1 LNAIL
6 KSRGKKMIKGIGAS
20 PGIAIG
26 MAFVK
31 KDPEVIVQKKTIVN
45 VIGEIEKF
53 NAAIEKARNEIKI
66 LYENTLKTVGE
77 EEAKIF
83 EAHMMMLDDPEVF
96 GKVREKIKA
105 ESVNAEWIIKEV
117 TDMFVQIFESMED
130 QYLKER
136 AADLK
141 DVTNR
146 VTRILLGVELVDLT
160 NISEDVI
167 IVSEDLTPSDT
178 AQMNKEMV
186 LGFITE
192 IGGRTSHSV
201 IMARTLEIPAVVAA
215 QGIMK
220 SVKTGDI
227 IAFNGEEGIIVI
239 NPDEEIIAKFRKERE
254 DIDNFKK
261 SLESLRGCKTVSKD
275 GFEVELVANIGTP
288 KDVDGI
294 LRNDGEGVGLYRT
307 EFLYMDRDMLPTEEE
322 QFEAYKEVAEKL
334 GNKPVIIRTLDI
346 GGDKELPYLELPE
359 EMNPFLGYRAIR
371 LCLDRKDIFK
381 TQLRALLRASAYGN
395 IKIMFP
401 MISSIE
407 ELREA
412 KAILEEAKE
421 ELYKEDIP
429 YNSQIEVGIMVEIPA
444 VAVLSDIFAK
454 EVDFFSIGTND
465 LIQYTTAVDRGNRKI
480 AHLYNQFHPA
490 LLRLIKT
497 VIENGHKEGI
507 WVGMCGEVA
516 GDPKLIPVLLG
527 MGLDEFSMSPISILR
542 ARWIINNLSKK
553 EMEEVVNKVINLPTA
568 SEVEDLLE
576 KIQI

>member
-136 AADLK
+136 VADLK

-421 ELYKEDIP
+421 ELYKDDIS

>member
-1 LNAIL
+1 
-6 KSRGKKMIKGIGAS
+6 MIKGIGAS

-26 MAFVK
+26 KAFIK
-31 KDPEVIVQKKTIVN
+31 KDPEIIVEKRTIGDVA
-45 VIGEIEKF
+45 GEIDRL
-53 NAAIEKARNEIKI
+53 NAAIEKARTEINS
-66 LYENTLKTVGE
+66 LYENTLKEVGDDE
-77 EEAKIF
+77 SKIF
-83 EAHMMMLDDPEVF
+83 EAHMMMLYDPEVF
-96 GKVREKIKA
+96 GQVRDKITTEK
-105 ESVNAEWIIKEV
+105 VNAEWAIKEV
-117 TDMFVQIFESMED
+117 TEFYVQIFESMSDE
-130 QYLKER
+130 YLKAR
-136 AADLK
+136 ATDLK

-146 VTRILLGVELVDLT
+146 VIRILLRIELIDLAHL
-160 NISEDVI
+160 SEDVI

-178 AQMNKEMV
+178 AQMNKERV

-192 IGGRTSHSV
+192 IGGRTSHSA

-215 QGIMK
+215 EGIMEN
-220 SVKTGDI
+220 VKTDDI
-227 IAFNGEEGIIVI
+227 IAFNGEEGIVVI
-239 NPDEEIIAKFRKERE
+239 NPDEETIVKFRKEKE
-254 DIDNFKK
+254 DADRFKK
-261 SLESLRGCKTVSKD
+261 SLESLRGAKTVSKD
-275 GFEVELVANIGTP
+275 GFEVELVTNIGTP

-307 EFLYMDRDMLPTEEE
+307 EFLYMDREMLPTEEE
-322 QFEAYKEVAEKL
+322 QFEAYKEVAERLK
-334 GNKPVIIRTLDI
+334 NKPVVIRTLDV
-346 GGDKELPYLELPE
+346 GGDKELPYLDLPE

-412 KAILEEAKE
+412 KAVLQEAKE
-421 ELYKEDIP
+421 ELYKEDIL
-429 YNSQIEVGIMVEIPA
+429 YNREIEVGIMVEIPA
-444 VAVLSDIFAK
+444 VAILSDIFAK

-527 MGLDEFSMSPISILR
+527 MGLDEFSMSPISILK

-553 EMEEVVNKVINLPTA
+553 EMEEVVNKVINLSTA
-568 SEVEDLLE
+568 IEVQEFLDSL
-576 KIQI
+576 

>member
-1 LNAIL
+1 
-6 KSRGKKMIKGIGAS
+6 MIKGIGAS
-20 PGIAIG
+20 PGVAIG
-26 MAFVK
+26 KAFLK
-31 KDPEVIVQKKTIVN
+31 KDLEIVVQKSTIEN
-45 VIGEIEKF
+45 VVGEVDRL
-53 NAAIEKARNEIKI
+53 NAAIEKARNEINK
-66 LYENTLKTVGE
+66 LYENTFRTVGE
-77 EEAKIF
+77 DEAKIF

-96 GKVREKIKA
+96 GQVRDKINKEKI
-105 ESVNAEWIIKEV
+105 NAEWAINEI
-117 TDMFVQIFESMED
+117 TNTFVEIFKSMED
-130 QYLKER
+130 EYLRER

-146 VTRILLGVELVDLT
+146 VIRILLGIELIDLA
-160 NISEDVI
+160 NLSEDVI
-167 IVSEDLTPSDT
+167 IVAEDLTPSDT
-178 AQMNKEMV
+178 ALMNKERV

-192 IGGRTSHSV
+192 IGGRTSHSA

-421 ELYKEDIP
+421 ELYKDDIS

>member
-1 LNAIL
+1 
-6 KSRGKKMIKGIGAS
+6 MIKGIGAS

-31 KDPEVIVQKKTIVN
+31 KDPEVIVQKKIILDVIV
-45 VIGEIEKF
+45 EIDKL

-136 AADLK
+136 VADLK

-421 ELYKEDIP
+421 ELYKDDIS

>member
-1 LNAIL
+1 
-6 KSRGKKMIKGIGAS
+6 MIKGIGAS

-26 MAFVK
+26 KAFIK
-31 KDPEVIVQKKTIVN
+31 KDPEIIVEKRTIGDVA
-45 VIGEIEKF
+45 GEIDRL
-53 NAAIEKARNEIKI
+53 NAAIEKARTEINS
-66 LYENTLKTVGE
+66 LYENTLKEVGE
-77 EEAKIF
+77 DESKIF

-96 GKVREKIKA
+96 GQVRDKITTEK
-105 ESVNAEWIIKEV
+105 VNAEWAIKEV
-117 TDMFVQIFESMED
+117 TEFYVQIFESMSDE
-130 QYLKER
+130 YLKAR
-136 AADLK
+136 ATDLK

-146 VTRILLGVELVDLT
+146 VIRILLRIELIDLAHL
-160 NISEDVI
+160 SEDVI

-178 AQMNKEMV
+178 AQMNKERV

-192 IGGRTSHSV
+192 IGGRTSHSA

-215 QGIMK
+215 EGIMEN
-220 SVKTGDI
+220 VKTDDI
-227 IAFNGEEGIIVI
+227 IAFNGEEGIVVI
-239 NPDEEIIAKFRKERE
+239 NPDEETIVKFRKEKE
-254 DIDNFKK
+254 DADRFKK
-261 SLESLRGCKTVSKD
+261 SLESLRGAKTVSKD
-275 GFEVELVANIGTP
+275 GFEVELVTNIGTP

-307 EFLYMDRDMLPTEEE
+307 EFLYMDREMLPTEEE
-322 QFEAYKEVAEKL
+322 QFEAYKEVAERLK
-334 GNKPVIIRTLDI
+334 NKPVVIRTLDV
-346 GGDKELPYLELPE
+346 GGDKELPYLDLPE

-412 KAILEEAKE
+412 KAVLQEAKE
-421 ELYKEDIP
+421 ELYKEDIL
-429 YNSQIEVGIMVEIPA
+429 YNREIEVGIMVEIPA
-444 VAVLSDIFAK
+444 VAILSDIFAK

-527 MGLDEFSMSPISILR
+527 MGLDEFSMSPISILK

-553 EMEEVVNKVINLPTA
+553 EMEEVVNKVINLSTA
-568 SEVEDLLE
+568 IEVQEFLDSL
-576 KIQI
+576 